1 MNPKILSAIRAIILA
16 AITTLSFFGLG
27 HIVEPLE
34 LLLEQ
39 LPVVWEAVMVIVSTI
54 ALFIP
59 YLKKTD
65 EQVKGEMIRK
75 EYESKPRAQSIDK
88 RQGYFNYTSK

>member
-1 MNPKILSAIRAIILA
+1 MNPKVQSAIKAIIMAL
-16 AITTLSFFGLG
+16 ITTLSFFGLG

-34 LLLEQ
+34 VLLEQ
-39 LPVVWEAVMVIVSTI
+39 LPALYEAVGVIVATI

-65 EQVKGEMIRK
+65 EQVKGQMIRK
-75 EYESKPRAQSIDK
+75 EFEKKPRAESADK
-88 RQGYFNYTSK
+88 RKAYFNYEA